1 MTGSYRP
8 TPKAHATLFSKKSQP
23 LYLEHLKVLI
33 GRAGWKVTKLYEHYT
48 FEQERFKKDFILW
61 ITVLDKRTN
70 KLFIELSNDIDKTCL
85 TIDCSGVNK
94 NGPGRFKTEANN
106 LDKQIFY
113 FNGQNN
119 DIMFNVFMSTRT
131 NKQETEKSTY
141 FQIDRVRSKTN
152 EDTFEANTL
161 LQQNRFLSGR

>member
-1 MTGSYRP
+1 M
-8 TPKAHATLFSKKSQP
+8 A
-23 LYLEHLKVLI
+23 
-33 GRAGWKVTKLYEHYT
+33 
-48 FEQERFKKDFILW
+48 
-61 ITVLDKRTN
+61 
-70 KLFIELSNDIDKTCL
+70 NDIDKTCL
-85 TIDCSGVNK
+85 TIDCSGVDK
-94 NGPGRFKTEANN
+94 NEPGRFKTEANN

-119 DIMFNVFMSTRT
+119 NIMFNVFMSTRT

-152 EDTFEANTL
+152 EDTFEANIL